1 MKNKFTHTVKL
12 VIGWSILVLL
22 AVGGIGV
29 IGYIV
34 ALIAGGDVGAAI
46 VNVINNQFYVWITR
60 ITCGLVVVGM
70 ILVYI
75 TGEHDF
81 ILASK
86 KKRSGKNAIGSEPAE
101 SDVPES
107 GEIDDAG
114 HGAADAVGSEPAESD
129 GKATDG
135 NAGQDDT
142 DDTGDTGGAGTEAAD
157 QPEPDGNKEKK

>member
-34 ALIAGGDVGAAI
+34 ALIVGGETGAAI
-46 VNVINNQFYVWITR
+46 VDVINNQFYVWMTR

-86 KKRSGKNAIGSEPAE
+86 KKKKQPDGTP
-101 SDVPES
+101 PENGD
-107 GEIDDAG
+107 GEQPDGAPEAD
-114 HGAADAVGSEPAESD
+114 GAAEADSD
-129 GKATDG
+129 GEKHYSAAEADG
-135 NAGQDDT
+135 ASDGVPPED
-142 DDTGDTGGAGTEAAD
+142 GGE
-157 QPEPDGNKEKK
+157 QPDGGREENR

>member
-114 HGAADAVGSEPAESD
+114 HGAAETGPCRPAASCSRLFRS
-129 GKATDG
+129 
-135 NAGQDDT
+135 
-142 DDTGDTGGAGTEAAD
+142 
-157 QPEPDGNKEKK
+157 

>member
-86 KKRSGKNAIGSEPAE
+86 KKKSGKNAI
-101 SDVPES
+101 
-107 GEIDDAG
+107 
-114 HGAADAVGSEPAESD
+114 GSEPAESD